1 MIATDLL
8 ASIPLF
14 AELDEAQLA
23 RVAAVSHVHWID
35 PGACVIREAEPM
47 PPYFHALLVG
57 SIQIVKSAH
66 SGKETTI
73 RLIRPGEIFAWAALL
88 DDGPAPA
95 TARAMVRS
103 RVVRIPY
110 AAMALLMAQEPALA
124 MRLLATLCD
133 RLRDLHEQLHA
144 VVSERARTRLARLIL
159 RHVDRDGAS
168 PTPLPHQVLARM
180 AGITYEESVRIVG
193 EWSHSTRPLVS
204 YGRGG
209 RIAVLDAEALAD
221 IAAGREPAVA
231 RSGAWGRGGYLAAA
245 TVGATLRSSSCP
257 RRM

>member
-1 MIATDLL
+1 MPGSPGRGTIDTMIATDLL

-23 RVAAVSHVHWID
+23 RIAAVSHAHWLE
-35 PGACVIREAEPM
+35 PGECVIREAEPM

-57 SIQIVKSAH
+57 TVQIVKSAL

-95 TARAMVRS
+95 TARAMTRC
-103 RVVRIPY
+103 RVVRIPHH
-110 AAMALLMAQEPALA
+110 AMSMLMAQEPALA

-144 VVSERARTRLARLIL
+144 VISERARTRLARLIL
-159 RHVDRDGAS
+159 RHVDRDGAA

-193 EWSHSTRPLVS
+193 EWSHGPRPLVS

-209 RIAVLDAEALAD
+209 RIAVLDAAALAEV
-221 IAAGREPAVA
+221 AEGLEPAAA
-231 RSGAWGRGGYLAAA
+231 RSGA
-245 TVGATLRSSSCP
+245 
-257 RRM
+257 